1 MQCHR
6 IEELLELLQ
15 AEWLQD
21 PDLTL
26 LQFLQKWLSEAGFP
40 DELETISDDTLI
52 HQLKMRSRGET
63 EMIPGHAKDAVPD
76 FKEAILCSEESLNKV
91 YMQSS
96 FQFQSLTPELILS
109 ALAAQGYIRIWQ
121 RPQQL

>member
-21 PDLTL
+21 QDLTL
-26 LQFLQKWLSEAGFP
+26 LQFLQKVANEAGFP

-52 HQLKMRSRGET
+52 YQLKMRSRGET
-63 EMIPGHAKDAVPD
+63 EMIPGLAKDAVPD
-76 FKEAILCSEESLNKV
+76 FKEAILRARGIIK
-91 YMQSS
+91 
-96 FQFQSLTPELILS
+96 
-109 ALAAQGYIRIWQ
+109 
-121 RPQQL
+121 